1 MRRPS
6 DDPLLRSPEG
16 LRTADARARLLTNLE
31 ASRSRLHPFADALGL
46 RDPEPGSDAQL
57 LIADSPLLSPAEHA
71 CSILPLNV
79 GIDVAAGRAARAQLP
94 TIGRIAT
101 TALTTVV
108 QRAPVAED
116 LWVTAHVEHIGDPDA
131 RGFRQLVCGTRVR
144 DEQGPVASGTMVAL
158 AMDGAES
165 AGAQRAVRPAEPA
178 PEVLDDLARLLDAG
192 DGCLTRSLLLADA
205 RLDPGAHGEATIAM
219 RPLLEN
225 LFHHLQ
231 GGAAPSIADVLA
243 RDLIGRPELR
253 PQTSHWTFRGPI
265 QQQAR
270 FTLDVTTGAA
280 SAHATIRVSEDGRLR
295 GLGTIDYRP
304 AA

>member
-6 DDPLLRSPEG
+6 DDPLLRSPVG
-16 LRTADARARLLTNLE
+16 LRDADPRARLLANLD
-31 ASRSRLHPFADALGL
+31 ASRSRLHPFGDALGV
-46 RDPEPGSDAQL
+46 RDPEPGSDAQV
-57 LIADSPLLSPAEHA
+57 LIADSPLLGPAEHA
-71 CSILPLNV
+71 CSILALNV

-116 LWVTAHVEHIGDPDA
+116 LWFTAHVEHLGDPDA
-131 RGFRQLVCGTRVR
+131 RGYRQLVCGTRVR
-144 DEQGPVASGTMVAL
+144 DEHGPVASGTMVAL
-158 AMDGAES
+158 AMDLTDT
-165 AGAQRAVRPAEPA
+165 AGAQRAVRPAQPA
-178 PEVLDDLARLLDAG
+178 QEVLDDLDRLLAG
-192 DGCLTRSLLLADA
+192 DPCLTRSLLLADA
-205 RLDPGAHGEATIAM
+205 HLEPGSHGKATIAM

-231 GGAAPSIADVLA
+231 GGAAPSIADMLA
-243 RDLIGRPELR
+243 RDLIGRSELR
-253 PQTSHWTFRGPI
+253 PQTSHWAFRGPV
-265 QQQAR
+265 QRHAR
-270 FTLDVTTGAA
+270 FELDVTTGSA